1 MGRWVTSR
9 GRHIYI
15 PDEGEEVPDE
25 YKKNVESSFS
35 STKERQIAANK
46 KEADRL
52 NSRDKNKADET
63 TQRKHKQVIEE
74 LNSDKYEDGTY
85 DVATKTTKDF
95 QDGYQ
100 VTFCQIGDN
109 YTDNEYAAKVNECL
123 DMSSDRNVYAG
134 KFEGT
139 PEISFHCKDR
149 KQAEAYARANNQI
162 SIWDWKAYQKA
173 VAYDKA
179 HPNPTTEAEKD
190 KSAHLWL
197 MCSIDTGGTG
207 ERGNKK

>member
-15 PDEGEEVPDE
+15 PDEGEEVPEE

-52 NSRDKNKADET
+52 NSRDKNRATKD
-63 TQRKHKQVIEE
+63 TQRMHKKVIEE
-74 LNSDKYEDGTY
+74 LSSDKYEDGTY
-85 DVATKTTKDF
+85 DIATKSVKSFD
-95 QDGYQ
+95 DGYQ

-109 YTDNEYAAKVNECL
+109 YTDEEYAVKVNECL
-123 DMSSDRNVYAG
+123 DRSSDRNVYAG

-139 PEISFHCKDR
+139 PEISFHFANRD
-149 KQAEAYARANNQI
+149 EAIKYASENNQI
-162 SIWDWKAYQKA
+162 SIWDWKSCDQI
-173 VAYDKA
+173 
-179 HPNPTTEAEKD
+179 
-190 KSAHLWL
+190 L
-197 MCSIDTGGTG
+197 TGGTG
-207 ERGNKK
+207 ERKKER